1 MTNETYKTL
10 EEVRESAKQKLKG
23 ICGVFPVCDGN
34 TNRICQGNSYGK
46 PLKFGGAGSGAS
58 FKNNF
63 DALLAIRLKM
73 RVVGSPIDPRTS
85 YEFLGRKI
93 AMPIMGASVAG
104 VNSFGGDSVI
114 SEPDFCKAVVDG
126 CKAAGTLGW
135 RGDAST
141 YDVDK
146 TYGIDA
152 IAAAGGWGVQIV
164 KPRPNDV
171 IVEMFKKAER
181 AGAVAVGVDL
191 DGFGSHVAHLHAY
204 PLQRK
209 SFDDIKHL
217 ASLTGLPF
225 IAKGVMCVEDAV
237 AAVDAGATAVVVSNH
252 GGRVLDHTPGTA
264 EVLPAIARAIGVKA
278 HVFADGGIRTG
289 YDVLKML
296 ALGAEAV
303 LVGRDVVRAAV
314 GGGALGVRLQM
325 EYLQQTLVQAMKMT
339 GCASIA
345 SISPSV
351 LETGQ

>member
-1 MTNETYKTL
+1 MMPSETAMTL
-10 EEVRESAKQKLKG
+10 EDVRESAKQKLKG

-34 TNRICQGNSYGK
+34 PNKVCQGNSYGK

-73 RVVGSPIDPRTS
+73 RVVGQPLDPSTK
-85 YEFLGRKI
+85 YEFLGRKL

-104 VNSFGGDSVI
+104 VNSFGGDSII
-114 SEPDFCKAVVDG
+114 SEPAFCKAVVDG
-126 CKAAGTLGW
+126 CKAASTIGW

-146 TYGIDA
+146 AYGIDA

-181 AGAVAVGVDL
+181 AGAAAVGVDL

-217 ASLTGLPF
+217 ASSTTLPF
-225 IAKGVMCVEDAV
+225 IAKGIMGVEDAT
-237 AAVDAGATAVVVSNH
+237 AAVDAGAVAVVVSNH
-252 GGRVLDHTPGTA
+252 GGRVLDHSPGTA
-264 EVLPAIARAIGVKA
+264 EVLPAIAKAVGVKA
-278 HVFADGGIRTG
+278 HVLADGGVRTG

-314 GGGALGVRLQM
+314 GGGAYGVQLHM
-325 EYLQQTLVQAMKMT
+325 AYLQQTLAKAMKMT
-339 GCASIA
+339 GCANVA
-345 SISPSV
+345 DISPSV
-351 LETGQ
+351 LET

>member
-1 MTNETYKTL
+1 MITEMHKTL
-10 EEVRESAKQKLKG
+10 EDVRESAKQKLKG

-63 DALLAIRLKM
+63 DALLAIRFKM
-73 RVVGSPIDPRTS
+73 RVVGSSLNPRTS
-85 YEFLGRKI
+85 YEFFGRKLSI
-93 AMPIMGASVAG
+93 PIMGASVAG

-114 SEPDFCKAVVDG
+114 LESDFCKAVVDG
-126 CKAAGTLGW
+126 CKDAGTIGW

-141 YDVDK
+141 YDLNK

-181 AGAVAVGVDL
+181 AGAAAVGVDL
-191 DGFGSHVAHLHAY
+191 DGFGSHVAQLHVY

-209 SFDDIKHL
+209 SFENIKHL
-217 ASLTGLPF
+217 ASSTSLPF
-225 IAKGVMCVEDAV
+225 IVKGIMCAEDAL
-237 AAVDAGATAVVVSNH
+237 AAVDAGAAAIVVSNH

-289 YDVLKML
+289 YDALKML

-314 GGGALGVRLQM
+314 GGGAFGVKLHM

-339 GCASIA
+339 GCVSIA
-345 SISPSV
+345 DISPSI
-351 LETGQ
+351 LENGQ